1 MLSPCFGML
10 VPGIPHM
17 ACEANGINVKYWR
30 FYYLQWTIIQ
40 MAEYDLT
47 AKLGRYF
54 DRHLVFP
61 LLEFLTE
68 RNIFDEKEILQA
80 KYDLLQHTTMVDFQ
94 LDIYKKLHLDG
105 EEPNELIE
113 KREEIVS
120 RFTELSQAVQPL
132 LDAVVTEDA
141 ARHIEHQRNSDSMLA
156 LNFLQ
161 KTYGIERSMVDAL
174 YTFARY
180 VYDCGDYSRA
190 ATNLGLYRALVPS
203 TDKNIMSCLWG
214 KLASEI
220 LMQRWDDA
228 YDDLN
233 QLKEAIETN
242 SSRSPLDLL
251 HQRTWFIH
259 WSLFVYFN
267 HPKGRDDLVQLFLG
281 STTSTANQTN
291 AYLNTLQTASPHL
304 LRYLAAAVIIN
315 PRKKNERTLK
325 ELVKVIQQESY
336 AFRDPITEF
345 LECLYV
351 HFDFDG
357 AQQKLRD
364 CTAVLNNDFFLIG
377 CTDEFM
383 ENARLLIFETFCR
396 IHHCITIDM
405 LAEKLNMGTE
415 EAERWIVN
423 LIRNASLDAKIDSQ
437 KGIVVMGSQALSPY
451 QIIIEKTKNLFNR
464 TQLLTQNSEKK
475 RDTNANW
482 SNHQAQQPQAF
493 SGTVPVID

>member
-1 MLSPCFGML
+1 
-10 VPGIPHM
+10 
-17 ACEANGINVKYWR
+17 
-30 FYYLQWTIIQ
+30 
-40 MAEYDLT
+40 MAEFDLT

-94 LDIYKKLHLDG
+94 LDIYKKLHSDG
-105 EEPNELIE
+105 EEPIELIE
-113 KREEIVS
+113 KREGIVA
-120 RFTELSQAVQPL
+120 RFNELSEAVQPL

-141 ARHIEHQRNSDSMLA
+141 ARLIEHQRNSDSMLT
-156 LNFLQ
+156 LEYLREKFN
-161 KTYGIERSMVDAL
+161 IERSMVNDL

-190 ATNLGLYRALVPS
+190 ATNLGLYRALVPNN
-203 TDKNIMSCLWG
+203 DKNMMSCLWG

-233 QLKEAIETN
+233 RLKDAIETS
-242 SSRSPLDLL
+242 SSRSSLELL

-281 STTSTANQTN
+281 STTSTTNQTN
-291 AYLNTLQTASPHL
+291 LYLNTLQTTAPHL

-351 HFDFDG
+351 HFDFDS
-357 AQQKLRD
+357 AQKKLRD
-364 CTAVLNNDFFLIG
+364 CTAVLNNDFFLVG
-377 CTDEFM
+377 CAEEFM

-396 IHHCITIDM
+396 IHHCIKIDM
-405 LAEKLNMGTE
+405 LAEKLNMSPD

-437 KGIVVMGSQALSPY
+437 QGTVVMGSQALSPY
-451 QIIIEKTKNLFNR
+451 QTIIEKTKNLFNR
-464 TQLLTQNSEKK
+464 TQS
-475 RDTNANW
+475 
-482 SNHQAQQPQAF
+482 
-493 SGTVPVID
+493 

>member
-1 MLSPCFGML
+1 
-10 VPGIPHM
+10 
-17 ACEANGINVKYWR
+17 
-30 FYYLQWTIIQ
+30 

-94 LDIYKKLHLDG
+94 LDIYKKINIEG
-105 EEPNELIE
+105 EEPKELIQ
-113 KREEIVS
+113 KREDIVS

-203 TDKNIMSCLWG
+203 NDKNMMSCLWG

-233 QLKEAIETN
+233 QLKEAIEVN

-281 STTSTANQTN
+281 SATSSTNQTN

-325 ELVKVIQQESY
+325 ELVKVIQQVESY

-405 LAEKLNMGTE
+405 LAEKLNMGAE

-423 LIRNASLDAKIDSQ
+423 LIRNASLDARIDSQ

-451 QIIIEKTKNLFNR
+451 QTVIEKTKNLFNR
-464 TQLLTQNSEKK
+464 TQMLAQNSEKK

-482 SNHQAQQPQAF
+482 SNYQTQQSQAH
-493 SGTVPVID
+493 TTVVPVVD

>member
-1 MLSPCFGML
+1 MTVDF
-10 VPGIPHM
+10 
-17 ACEANGINVKYWR
+17 IN
-30 FYYLQWTIIQ
+30 TIRIVTEIHLKMQ
-40 MAEYDLT
+40 RLCRN
-47 AKLGRYF
+47 LF

-68 RNIFDEKEILQA
+68 RNIFDEREILQA
-80 KYDLLQHTTMVDFQ
+80 KYDLLQNTTMVDFQ
-94 LDIYKKLHLDG
+94 LDIYKKIHPDHI
-105 EEPNELIE
+105 EPEELIQ

-120 RFTELSQAVQPL
+120 RFTELSQTVQPL

-141 ARHIEHQRNSDSMLA
+141 ARLIEHQRNSDSMSA

-161 KTYGIERSMVDAL
+161 KNFGIERTTADAL

-203 TDKNIMSCLWG
+203 SDKNMMSCLWG

-220 LMQRWDDA
+220 LMQRWDEA

-233 QLKEAIETN
+233 QLKDAIET
-242 SSRSPLDLL
+242 SSLRSPLDLL

-281 STTSTANQTN
+281 SPSSSTNQTN
-291 AYLNTLQTASPHL
+291 AYLNTLQTTSPHL

-357 AQQKLRD
+357 AQKKLRD
-364 CTAVLNNDFFLIG
+364 CTDVLNNDFFLIG
-377 CTDEFM
+377 CADEFM

-437 KGIVVMGSQALSPY
+437 QGTVVMGSQALSPY
-451 QIIIEKTKNLFNR
+451 QLIIEKTKNLFHR
-464 TQLLTQNSEKK
+464 TQNLAQNSERK
-475 RDTNANW
+475 RDTNTNW
-482 SNHQAQQPQAF
+482 TSYQTQQSQTN
-493 SGTVPVID
+493 SGIAPLIE